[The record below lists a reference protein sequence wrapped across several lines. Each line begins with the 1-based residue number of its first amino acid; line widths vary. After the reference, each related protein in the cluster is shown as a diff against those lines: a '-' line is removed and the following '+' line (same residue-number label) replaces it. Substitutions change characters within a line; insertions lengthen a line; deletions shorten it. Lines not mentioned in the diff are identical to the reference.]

1 MGTITLLKIFEIKI
15 YPFSPEQFANK
26 IQRAKDIFFENHT
39 YATETRA
46 RDMYSF
52 LYGTK
57 ISFEDYSVGYLD
69 ILYWGCCLHYEA
81 KIMLRKKYPTSKEIQ
96 RCIDNMDDK
105 QFPYQDMKEQEAI
118 KRLGYTR
125 VTYKPPLFTEKKHYM
140 SNYHIDGLYTG
151 ISGRTNYEIAEII
164 KNDIKKIQ
172 DRDLFQGFYFDTSLF
187 NTIGKYIDY
196 WKIFEK
202 SK

>member
-1 MGTITLLKIFEIKI
+1 MLKIFEIKI
-15 YPFSPEQFANK
+15 YPFSPDQFAQK
-26 IQRAKDIFFENHT
+26 IQQAKSKFIMEFPDK
-39 YATETRA
+39 TESELSIW
-46 RDMYSF
+46 YSRR
-52 LYGTK
+52 YGYK

-69 ILYWGCCLHYEA
+69 ISYWGCCLHYDA
-81 KIMLRKKYPTSKEIQ
+81 KIMLSRKYPTSKEIQ

-105 QFPYQDMKEQEAI
+105 QFPYPDMKEQEAI
-118 KRLGYTR
+118 KRLGYIR
-125 VTYKPPLFTEKKHYM
+125 VPYKPPLFTEKKHYM
-140 SNYHIDGLYTG
+140 SNYHIDGFYTG

-172 DRDLFQGFYFDTSLF
+172 DRDIFQGFYFDTSLF

-196 WKIFEK
+196 WKVFEK